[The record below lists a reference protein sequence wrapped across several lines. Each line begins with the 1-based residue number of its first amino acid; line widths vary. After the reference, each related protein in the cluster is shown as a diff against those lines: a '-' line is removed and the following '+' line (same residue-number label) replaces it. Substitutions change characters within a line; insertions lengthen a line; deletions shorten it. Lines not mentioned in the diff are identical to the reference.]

1 MFSHR
6 SLWEDSSQQKG
17 ENTTQWDR
25 ELRAEGGGGLDSSRD
40 GVEVSTGHSQQA
52 PCLSSACL
60 ASPTSILLILF
71 LFVLGL
77 EPRTSSKPDKGSGT
91 ECSRPCTGPSMP
103 HTERQGEPVNR
114 EELS

>member
-1 MFSHR
+1 MGGQFTA
-6 SLWEDSSQQKG
+6 KG
-17 ENTTQWDR
+17 RKHNAVGQ
-25 ELRAEGGGGLDSSRD
+25 RAAGRGGGGLDSSRD